1 MKYKAKVKDL
11 VDKLQK
17 AGAHKAVC
25 SLVDSEKKE
34 LNVESDK
41 ITLFRTTFNTGISL
55 TAYVNNKKG
64 AMSINKLDKDSIDKA
79 VKQTVE
85 LAESSKEDPA
95 NQIAETQV
103 PAEFKTGI
111 DSPDLDLMYS
121 RLIEF
126 MKETKSR
133 YPKTILKNIVFN
145 FTKSISYFMNSNG
158 VDYVSTNGR
167 YNFSTAFTTKDGK
180 KSSSMNYTGFISNE
194 VDKPLIEYGSINTLL
209 QHSAEQLA
217 PENLSD
223 KFTGDII
230 ITPDCAGDII
240 SFLTTNISTYS
251 MITELSVYKDKLNKK
266 IASEKLT
273 LHSRPHSNEL
283 VNNYFITGD
292 GYPAEDITIVEKGIL
307 KTFLLS
313 LYGAVKTGKER
324 ALNSGGCYIIEKGE
338 KSFGNMIKSIKKGLL
353 VCRLSGGRPGNNGD
367 FSGVAKNSYY
377 IKDGKIQFPVTE
389 TMISGNVVEM
399 LNNITA
405 VSNERINDGS
415 SVLPW
420 IQFSNISISGK

>member
-85 LAESSKEDPA
+85 LAESSKE
-95 NQIAETQV
+95 E
-103 PAEFKTGI
+103 TGI

-194 VDKPLIEYGSINTLL
+194 LDKPLIEYGSINTLL
-209 QHSAEQLA
+209 QQSAEQLA

-240 SFLTTNISTYS
+240 SFLTTNI
-251 MITELSVYKDKLNKK
+251 
-266 IASEKLT
+266 
-273 LHSRPHSNEL
+273 
-283 VNNYFITGD
+283 
-292 GYPAEDITIVEKGIL
+292 
-307 KTFLLS
+307 
-313 LYGAVKTGKER
+313 
-324 ALNSGGCYIIEKGE
+324 
-338 KSFGNMIKSIKKGLL
+338 
-353 VCRLSGGRPGNNGD
+353 
-367 FSGVAKNSYY
+367 
-377 IKDGKIQFPVTE
+377 
-389 TMISGNVVEM
+389 
-399 LNNITA
+399 
-405 VSNERINDGS
+405 
-415 SVLPW
+415 
-420 IQFSNISISGK
+420 